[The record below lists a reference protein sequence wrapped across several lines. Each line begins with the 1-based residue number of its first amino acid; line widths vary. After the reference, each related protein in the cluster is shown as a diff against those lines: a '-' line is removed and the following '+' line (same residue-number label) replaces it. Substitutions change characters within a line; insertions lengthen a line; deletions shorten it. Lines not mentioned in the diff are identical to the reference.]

1 MADLRF
7 ADKNNQKKEN
17 SASASG
23 VLSTS
28 ATMDDTLFT
37 MPVAGLVTAVYA
49 VVVTPSGT
57 ANSTVD
63 VKVGSTVVAN
73 ELAVDATG
81 VSVDSTFAP
90 MYFSAG
96 GSVSVVPGAVAPDTA
111 GRIKIVVE
119 YLETEL
125 TSGQYTD

>member
-37 MPVAGLVTAVYA
+37 MPVAGLVTEVYA

-81 VSVDSTFAP
+81 VSVDSGFAP

-96 GSVSVVPGAVAPDTA
+96 GSVSVVAGAVAPDTA